1 MLCAVTS
8 AALAQ
13 APQPDLNSSG
23 FASEW
28 RVTGFIR
35 QGKTEEASLER
46 QGMMSRFV
54 KEGDHLP
61 GGIIVLDVRYSDRT
75 VVLAKGKETA
85 ILQQETTMTAPPAP
99 PSVVKA
105 PPPPAVK
112 KPTVDKATAM
122 QDESGKW
129 VVAFPNGKS
138 LDMQS
143 YVDRHGGMQEA
154 IQHVQDLISREQDPE
169 RLAYRQ
175 QQLYALQQMAANPAS
190 TSGNTTAT
198 SATGTST
205 TTTTSSTQTTSGP
218 TPGTRRYPNSNVV
231 F

>member
-1 MLCAVTS
+1 MICVMASAVF
-8 AALAQ
+8 AQ
-13 APQPDLNSSG
+13 APVSDTGLSG
-23 FASEW
+23 FAGEW

-35 QGKTEEASLER
+35 QGKLEQASLER

-61 GGIIVLDVRYSDRT
+61 GGVVVLEVRYDDRS

-85 ILQQETTMTAPPAP
+85 VLQQETTMTPPTTSSAAKPPPAP
-99 PSVVKA
+99 TVS
-105 PPPPAVK
+105 K
-112 KPTVDKATAM
+112 KPAVDKATAM
-122 QDESGKW
+122 QDEAGKW
-129 VVAFPNGKS
+129 VVAFPNGKT

-154 IQHVQDLISREQDPE
+154 IQHVQELIGREQDPE

-175 QQLYALQQMAANPAS
+175 QQLYALQQMAAAPAS
-190 TSGNTTAT
+190 TSSSAAT
-198 SATGTST
+198 SSSSD
-205 TTTTSSTQTTSGP
+205 TTSSTTTQTSSGSDKV
-218 TPGTRRYPNSNVV
+218 TLKKGVV

>member
-1 MLCAVTS
+1 MCAMVS
-8 AALAQ
+8 AAFAQ
-13 APQPDLNSSG
+13 APQPPQPEVNQPG
-23 FASEW
+23 FAGEW

-35 QGKTEEASLER
+35 QGKIEEASLER
-46 QGMMSRFV
+46 PGMMARFV

-61 GGIIVLDVRYSDRT
+61 GDIVVLDVKYDSRS

-85 ILQQETTMTAPPAP
+85 ILQQETTMTPPPVTA
-99 PSVVKA
+99 SSAAKA
-105 PPPPAVK
+105 PPPPVVK

-138 LDMQS
+138 LDMQA
-143 YVDRHGGMQEA
+143 YVDRHGGVPEA
-154 IQHVQDLISREQDPE
+154 IQHVQELISREQDPE

-175 QQLYALQQMAANPAS
+175 QQLIALQQMAASPASSTPAAS
-190 TSGNTTAT
+190 TSTG
-198 SATGTST
+198 GTST
-205 TTTTSSTQTTSGP
+205 SASTP
-218 TPGTRRYPNSNVV
+218 TVTRKYPNSAVV